1 MRQVNNYPGKET
13 CFCKSQEKPRG
24 VELSGGV
31 HEPSEDRDDS
41 PGDHD
46 PCDPFPRAPA
56 FSDDGSGYLEQN
68 IGQVKHADAEA
79 VCAIAEAQVGA
90 HSEIGEGNVDA
101 IDVVHDVDQE
111 YEKKQAARNSASCS
125 NTNF

>member
-1 MRQVNNYPGKET
+1 MHKA
-13 CFCKSQEKPRG
+13 
-24 VELSGGV
+24 
-31 HEPSEDRDDS
+31 SEDRDYS

-90 HSEIGEGNVDA
+90 HSEIGEGNVDP
-101 IDVVHDVDQE
+101 IDIVHDVDQE
-111 YEKKQAARNSASCS
+111 HERKQAIRNSPSCS
-125 NTNF
+125 PTNFC